1 MKHFHKISEPK
12 RKSQLSQDDCT
23 RRDSRKVV
31 SSSAKLLEEDLFNVG
46 SAIKEVEKGIS
57 PCDICEKCF
66 MKNAIFKS
74 CDGDVHEQ
82 DWVEVS
88 PQFAAAK
95 GTQRNELSKIEGRC
109 VLHLAEQF
117 NNTVYTHEEKKPPN
131 KLSAVDQVVIFSG
144 KEPDAL
150 LNLDIKYGNSIMD
163 ICKLKVPTDK
173 KN

>member
-1 MKHFHKISEPK
+1 
-12 RKSQLSQDDCT
+12 
-23 RRDSRKVV
+23 
-31 SSSAKLLEEDLFNVG
+31 
-46 SAIKEVEKGIS
+46 
-57 PCDICEKCF
+57 

-109 VLHLAEQF
+109 VLHLAEEF